1 MTRRL
6 LLIVALAGMP
16 AALSGQSQQR
26 LSIQGSGAMV
36 FPMAS
41 ESGFENDTR
50 LGWEAQLRYT
60 FSRFSVGA
68 GYQSAIVYK
77 FATGDFS
84 GAVSTIFVE
93 PRYVVSAAQRT
104 AFYIAG
110 RLGVGRL
117 ECDPVQDCAEQ
128 TWEPA
133 YGGGGGVLVLLGSRV
148 SLDLGGQFFSTS
160 YTTGLVTGEKA
171 APGYLMARLGLSVG
185 L

>member
-1 MTRRL
+1 MTRRFL
-6 LLIVALAGMP
+6 FILALAGMP
-16 AALSGQSQQR
+16 TALGAQSQQR

-36 FPMAS
+36 FPTAS

-68 GYQSAIVYK
+68 GYQSATVYK

-84 GAVSTIFVE
+84 GAISTIFVE
-93 PRYVVSAAQRT
+93 PRYVLSAAQRT
-104 AFYIAG
+104 ALYVAG
-110 RLGVGRL
+110 RLGAGRL

-128 TWEPA
+128 DWEPA
-133 YGGGGGVLVLLGSRV
+133 YGGGGGVLFMLGSRV
-148 SLDLGGQFFSTS
+148 SLDLGGQFFSS
-160 YTTGLVTGEKA
+160 RYTLASGEKA
-171 APGYLMARLGLSVG
+171 SPGYFMARLGLSVG